1 MAICIFILLVSPLYL
16 CSGFSFYPTLKWFGI
31 QDQPRVSRDLNHDIN
46 SNAGVPGPSK
56 AVSETVAKQCR
67 PAEVAELVCKNMVDG
82 WFQPFL
88 KMRRTRRDG
97 YDIQDYDD
105 DDNTDTNEI
114 EMEKRS
120 FSHTSLPLPSRV
132 QFMLKVKRDFC
143 IQVKKRVNK
152 CMKRAVGL
160 P

>member
-1 MAICIFILLVSPLYL
+1 
-16 CSGFSFYPTLKWFGI
+16 
-31 QDQPRVSRDLNHDIN
+31 
-46 SNAGVPGPSK
+46 
-56 AVSETVAKQCR
+56 
-67 PAEVAELVCKNMVDG
+67 MVDG

-97 YDIQDYDD
+97 YDDQDYDD
-105 DDNTDTNEI
+105 DDNTNEI

-143 IQVKKRVNK
+143 TQVKKRVNK